1 VRGFFH
7 KEEKHAFEAMPEVHI
22 LGISGS
28 SRKGSFNTA
37 LLEACKELLPENA
50 TLETFDISG
59 FPIFNRDLEKTPPPD
74 VEKFKEKVRAADAI
88 LFATPEF
95 NFSIPALL
103 KNAIEWGN
111 RGGGHNVWSGKPAA
125 MISASD
131 GPRGGARAQL
141 HLRQIM
147 VDLNIHPINTP
158 QVYLAR
164 AQDAFDSN
172 LKLVDEK
179 YRKNLGRLLRALVD
193 WAVRIGGGELRL
205 S

>member
-1 VRGFFH
+1 
-7 KEEKHAFEAMPEVHI
+7 MPEIKI

-28 SRKGSFNTA
+28 SRSGSYNTA
-37 LLEACKELLPENA
+37 LLEACKDLLPENA

-59 FPIFNRDLEKTPPPD
+59 FPIFNRDLETKPPPD
-74 VEKFKEKVRAADAI
+74 VVKFKGKVRAADAI

-95 NFSIPALL
+95 NFSISALL

-111 RGGGHNVWSGKPAA
+111 RPGEDNSWDGKPAA
-125 MISASD
+125 IISASD

-147 VDLNIHPINTP
+147 VDLNVHPINTP
-158 QVYLAR
+158 QVYVAR
-164 AQDAFDSN
+164 AQDALDSN

-179 YRKNLGRLLRALVD
+179 TRKNLAKLLQALVD
-193 WAVRIGGGELRL
+193 WTTRTGPTEL
-205 S
+205 

>member
-1 VRGFFH
+1 
-7 KEEKHAFEAMPEVHI
+7 MPNVQI

-28 SRKGSFNTA
+28 SRRGSFNMA

-50 TLETFDISG
+50 TLETFNISG
-59 FPIFNRDLEKTPPPD
+59 FPIFNRDQETTPPSD
-74 VEKFKEKVRAADAI
+74 VVKFKEKVRAADAI

-95 NFSIPALL
+95 NFSISALL

-111 RGGGHNVWSGKPAA
+111 RGHGDNVWDGKPSA

-147 VDLNIHPINTP
+147 VDLNMHPINTP
-158 QVYLAR
+158 QVYVAR
-164 AQDAFDSN
+164 AQDAFDAN

-179 YRKNLGRLLRALVD
+179 HRKNLARLLQALVD
-193 WAVRIGGGELRL
+193 WAIRIRPAG